1 MHSAMAFARGAL
13 AASVLVFGVA
23 CSHLETVSPPG
34 VDLSGTWQLDP
45 RRSDSPPP
53 PPRPHDNDDMHEGG
67 GEPPRFSG
75 PAPLMPMVSATRMT
89 IAQDRDSMGVDYP
102 NQPYR
107 DVKWGT
113 QKRELYVVDAGWDH
127 DMLIIETKSQPMTIR
142 ETYSLSPDRSTLTL
156 VIDLSSKRGDRH
168 LTRVFTRA
176 PDPAAGSQSN

>member
-1 MHSAMAFARGAL
+1 MAMARGAL
-13 AASVLVFGVA
+13 AAGVLLFAAA

-34 VDLSGTWQLDP
+34 VDLSGAWQLDP

-53 PPRPHDNDDMHEGG
+53 PPRPHNDEDAREGG
-67 GEPPRFSG
+67 GPPRFSG
-75 PAPLMPMVSATRMT
+75 PAPLIPMVSATHMT
-89 IAQDRDSMGVDYP
+89 IAQDHDSMGIDYP

-156 VIDLSSKRGDRH
+156 VIDLSSKRGDHH
-168 LTRVFTRA
+168 LTRVFTHA
-176 PDPAAGSQSN
+176 PEATGAGAPPN